1 MPDSDPHHDDYLFEL
16 ARTAQATAIVSRRRK
31 LARRAR
37 QADHAR
43 QPRDEN
49 QANRACPKHNT
60 DLSPTQRR
68 GLRGESQ
75 AERYLISQGMT
86 ILARNLHCR
95 TGEIDLVATDGRT
108 LAFVEV
114 RVRRS
119 ASYGGAAASVTVRK
133 QQRLR
138 RTADYFLPRL
148 CSAYFDGQMP
158 PCRFDV
164 VSIENGTLHWIQHAF
179 EQVMP

>member
-43 QPRDEN
+43 QPRDES

-75 AERYLISQGMT
+75 AER
-86 ILARNLHCR
+86 
-95 TGEIDLVATDGRT
+95 
-108 LAFVEV
+108 
-114 RVRRS
+114 
-119 ASYGGAAASVTVRK
+119 
-133 QQRLR
+133 
-138 RTADYFLPRL
+138 
-148 CSAYFDGQMP
+148 
-158 PCRFDV
+158 
-164 VSIENGTLHWIQHAF
+164 
-179 EQVMP
+179 